1 MIYITQLIYLKEGQ
15 AAVFDEF
22 EAVAIPLIP
31 KYNGEL
37 LLRLRPDPA
46 DFIESS
52 LEKPYEIHL
61 VSFPSEADFLAF
73 MPRRGAEA
81 VSTPEG
87 AGHPFE
93 FFGERREVVVVSPL

>member
-1 MIYITQLIYLKEGQ
+1 MLYLTQLIYLKEGQ

-37 LLRLRPDPA
+37 LLRVRPNPA
-46 DFIESS
+46 DFIEAGM
-52 LEKPYEIHL
+52 EKPYEIHL

-73 MPRRGAEA
+73 MHDEDRKQFLHLKERAIRSSFL
-81 VSTPEG
+81 VK
-87 AGHPFE
+87 
-93 FFGERREVVVVSPL
+93 GEKL